1 VVRDRDG
8 NIAWGTHSINTPTA
22 FGAGIL
28 VDGVYAAHAM
38 NREHVRGSGGSAPG
52 FSTSIALFKNG
63 KPHLIAGS
71 PGFGFVHGPWQF
83 VAGRIEWELSPIE
96 AMNQPR
102 FGLPRQ
108 DGNVY
113 FERHYDDKIFELLKE
128 QKIPHFKGPPSPFT
142 GLVGALS
149 LADEPT
155 VRVVQ
160 DGRVDGYARAE

>member
-1 VVRDRDG
+1 
-8 NIAWGTHSINTPTA
+8 
-22 FGAGIL
+22 
-28 VDGVYAAHAM
+28 
-38 NREHVRGSGGSAPG
+38 
-52 FSTSIALFKNG
+52 
-63 KPHLIAGS
+63 LIAGS

-83 VAGRIEWELSPIE
+83 VAGMIEWDLSPIE